1 MALAVDV
8 PGVAEYVRGR
18 LARYKVP
25 PHTDARAHTHTGA
38 GTEQTHHAQAR
49 EAREQGRRTL
59 AGENHPPPR
68 PPTHMCTRPRLQA
81 DEMFKAAD
89 AAEEDEDEEDEDV
102 EAMNAMLLGAT
113 PPPKKEGPA
122 AEVPPHSRILE
133 QPAAETFSRSFDAQ
147 VQEAERSALPRRAG
161 GGRRIRLCSRAA
173 APGCARPLT
182 HARAFFLPRNR
193 KAMAPSPSKAPP
205 PAAAAAAVAPRAAQA
220 AASAPPPA
228 ASAPPPAPAKT
239 PAPPANQR
247 PAPVPHAGGTLPA
260 LRPASA
266 FSERRPARM
275 CAAVHDTRV
284 APVCS
289 ARARRRRRKQGD

>member
-89 AAEEDEDEEDEDV
+89 AAEEDEDEEDEDG

-182 HARAFFLPRNR
+182 HARAFFLPFLQQESDGAQPIKSSSASSSCRSSGTEG
-193 KAMAPSPSKAPP
+193 SPGRCFS
-205 PAAAAAAVAPRAAQA
+205 
-220 AASAPPPA
+220 ASAGRFSASAGPCSENPRPPCKPA
-228 ASAPPPAPAKT
+228 ASA
-239 PAPPANQR
+239 
-247 PAPVPHAGGTLPA
+247 
-260 LRPASA
+260 S
-266 FSERRPARM
+266 
-275 CAAVHDTRV
+275 
-284 APVCS
+284 S
-289 ARARRRRRKQGD
+289 ARRWHVACTASCLSF